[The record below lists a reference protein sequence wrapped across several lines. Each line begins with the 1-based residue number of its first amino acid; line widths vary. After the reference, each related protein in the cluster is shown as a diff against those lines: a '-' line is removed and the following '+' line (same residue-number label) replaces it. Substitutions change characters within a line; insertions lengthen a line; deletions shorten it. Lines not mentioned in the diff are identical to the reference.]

1 MTTSDLLE
9 DRIRHTLHAVAETV
23 TEDPAPQSAPA
34 AAPAPRRR
42 HWRRWSLI
50 GGAVA
55 VPVLLA
61 AGAYVQSGPEYV
73 TTIPQE
79 RIIVRGD
86 IDGDEY
92 LLVRGRETDCP
103 HVGVEVVVTKH
114 NIIGSEWNTSG
125 ANYGQSRGGDGCYI
139 RTAGYL
145 ANPAL
150 YEDGGQVVGD
160 SYVWTWA
167 VHPDVTA
174 VRVTSTDGSSEELPV
189 YSVDGAGYALYE
201 IPSGVTDYTSELLI
215 GDQVVPGSTEEQHV
229 RLP

>member
-1 MTTSDLLE
+1 MTTNDLLE
-9 DRIRHTLHAVAETV
+9 DRIRHTLHTVAETV
-23 TEDPAPQSAPA
+23 TEDPDSQATPG
-34 AAPAPRRR
+34 AAPVPRRR
-42 HWRRWSLI
+42 HWRRWTLI

-55 VPVLLA
+55 VPVILA
-61 AGAYVQSGPEYV
+61 AGAYVRSGPEYV

-92 LLVRGRETDCP
+92 LLVRARETDCP
-103 HVGVEVVVTKH
+103 HVGVELVVTKH

-125 ANYGQSRGGDGCYI
+125 ANYGQSRDGDGCYI
-139 RTAGYL
+139 RDRRYL

-150 YEDGGQVVGD
+150 NEDGGQVVGD
-160 SYVWTWA
+160 SFVWLWA

-174 VRVTSTDGSSEELPV
+174 VRVTSTEGSSEELPV
-189 YSVDGAGYALYE
+189 YTIDGAGYAVYE